1 VRRFLLALA
10 LLVAGCGSDDSASN
24 DGGDLPPLTIP
35 EGCNP
40 LAADWDCMLPYP
52 SDFLLKDDA
61 SMPSGKRVT
70 LAPDMVLHGK
80 TADIDPTLLHAADG
94 FSPGNQIL
102 ALFPGGVDD
111 ENLVFHQDDVTQSL
125 GADSPTLLIDTS
137 TGEPVLHFAEL
148 DPRADDDARRGLVI
162 RPLTRLK
169 DATRYVVV
177 IRGLVDHDGKP
188 VAPPEGFRR
197 IRDKKVA
204 KDPILGPLGQRYESE
219 IFPVLEPLGVE
230 RKSLQLVWDFTT
242 RTEENATG
250 DMQRMRELLLA
261 ELAKGPPA
269 FTIDDVQD
277 DVDAHVF
284 RKISGSMKVP
294 LFLDANEPMSPLHRD
309 ANGQVASNGV
319 IDVPFTVLVPRSVG
333 ERAAG
338 EPPGRLVQYGH
349 GFFGTRAEAESE
361 PTELADEKGFVL
373 VATDWQGMSEPDR
386 GGVAD
391 ALVADTANVARFTD
405 RLHQGMANFMALAA
419 LAKGPLA
426 TAPELQVAAGA
437 AYDPGEL
444 YFVGHSLGHI
454 LGSTYVALAPE
465 VERAAMTVGG
475 VNLSFCLF
483 RAEPFQLFL
492 VLLTATIPDFL
503 DQQKFGYLLQLSFD
517 RIDSITYASRM
528 LDNTLPGSPPLRRVL
543 LVVGIGDPAVTP
555 LAAELQARS
564 LGIPE
569 LSPAPRVVG
578 GLETLAAPIDGS
590 AFLELDFH
598 VTPEP
603 GVLAIPPGADPENP
617 VHEGVRREPAI
628 REAISRFLRPG
639 GKIEQTCDG
648 VCDPG

>member
-1 VRRFLLALA
+1 MNRWILALA
-10 LLVAGCGSDDSASN
+10 FVLAGCSSDDSDSAA
-24 DGGDLPPLTIP
+24 GGNLPPLVIP
-35 EGCNP
+35 QGCNP

-52 SDFLLKDDA
+52 SDFLLEEDPTL
-61 SMPSGKRVT
+61 PSGKRVT
-70 LAPDMVLHGK
+70 LAPGMLLHGK
-80 TADIDPTLLHAADG
+80 KADIDPTLLHPADG

-111 ENLVFHQDDVTQSL
+111 ENLVFHQDDVTESL
-125 GADSPTLLIDTS
+125 GADSPTLLVDTS

-169 DATRYVVV
+169 DATRYIVV
-177 IRGLVDHDGKP
+177 IRALKDPAGKSI
-188 VAPPEGFRR
+188 AAPEGFRR
-197 IRDKKVA
+197 IRDKQTA
-204 KDPILGPLGQRYESE
+204 KDPILGPLGTRYESE
-219 IFPVLEPLGVE
+219 IFPLLSSLGVE

-250 DMQRMRELLLA
+250 DMQRMRELLLS
-261 ELAKGPPA
+261 ELAKAPPT
-269 FTIDDVQD
+269 FSIDGVQD
-277 DVDAHVF
+277 DVDEHVF
-284 RKISGSMKVP
+284 RKVSGTMQVP
-294 LFLDANEPMSPLHRD
+294 LFLDEDKPMSPLHRD
-309 ANGQVASNGV
+309 GSGQVATNGV
-319 IDVPFTVLVPRSVG
+319 IDVPFTVLVPRSIG

-373 VATDWQGMSEPDR
+373 VAADWQGMSEPDR
-386 GGVAD
+386 SKVAD
-391 ALVADTANVARFTD
+391 ALVGDTSNVARFTD

-426 TAPELQVAAGA
+426 QAPELQVAAGA

-444 YFVGHSLGHI
+444 YFVGHSLGYI

-483 RAEPFQLFL
+483 RAEPFGLFL
-492 VLLTATIPDFL
+492 NLLGTQLPDFL

-528 LDNTLPGSPPLRRVL
+528 LENTFPGSPPSRRVL

-555 LAAELQARS
+555 LAAEVQARS

-578 GLETLAAPIDGS
+578 GLPTLAAPIDGS

-598 VTPEP
+598 YSPEP
-603 GVLAIPPGADPENP
+603 GVLAKPPGGDPKNP

-628 REAISRFLRPG
+628 REAISRFLQPG
-639 GKIEQTCDG
+639 GKVEQTCDG